1 MRVGVFGATGYTG
14 RELVRLLKRHPRASV
29 AFTTGSGG
37 GHLAHENGLEQA
49 ADAYMLALPHG
60 VAADLRG
67 AAAGR
72 AAGGG
77 RGRPLGR
84 PAAADGRRPTSSGTA
99 TSTRRRS

>member
-60 VAADLRG
+60 DRGELRG
-67 AAAGR
+67 AAA
-72 AAGGG
+72 
-77 RGRPLGR
+77 
-84 PAAADGRRPTSSGTA
+84 
-99 TSTRRRS
+99 